1 MEINFLFVTVIIV
14 LGIGTILGW
23 RRGFLE
29 SVVRIVSC
37 ILGILVVV
45 IIAKGVGNFIQGSFL
60 SVLMALILLVAV
72 RIIHKVIKLLVDSL
86 KLVRALP
93 LGRQVDKFVGAAIG
107 FVEAVFVIW
116 ILFLLIGSF
125 DPLHLSAWINEQVA
139 ENRFLRLLYYSN
151 YIVVLL
157 K

>member
-1 MEINFLFVTVIIV
+1 MEINLLFIVVIII
-14 LGIGTILGW
+14 LGTGTILGC

-60 SVLMALILLVAV
+60 SVLMALILLVAI

-93 LGRQVDKFVGAAIG
+93 AGRLVDKLIGAAIG
-107 FVEAVFVIW
+107 FAEAVVVLW
-116 ILFLLIGSF
+116 LLFLLIGSF
-125 DPLHLSAWINEQVA
+125 DLLHLSAWINEQVA

-151 YIVVLL
+151 YIVALL